1 MEILDN
7 ILFVVGEYSYLIIII
22 TTLALLYNKPTLY
35 YYYIIG
41 VIVNSILNINL
52 KLLIREPRP
61 LPLKKANVNSNANN
75 NVEFEKL
82 TNFHI
87 YGMPSGHSQFVFFST
102 MYVWLACKNIKTTL
116 FYLCVSLITLYQRV
130 KYNMHTIFQVI
141 VGSIIGSLMGALTFM
156 LFKKKIV
163 GGLNFKPD
171 DNFKIA
177 HIGANL

>member
-41 VIVNSILNINL
+41 VIINSILNINL

-61 LPLKKANVNSNANN
+61 LPLKKANGNDNN
-75 NVEFEKL
+75 NIGFEKL
-82 TNFHI
+82 THFHI
-87 YGMPSGHSQFVFFST
+87 YGMPSGHAQITFFST

-163 GGLNFKPD
+163 GELNFKPD